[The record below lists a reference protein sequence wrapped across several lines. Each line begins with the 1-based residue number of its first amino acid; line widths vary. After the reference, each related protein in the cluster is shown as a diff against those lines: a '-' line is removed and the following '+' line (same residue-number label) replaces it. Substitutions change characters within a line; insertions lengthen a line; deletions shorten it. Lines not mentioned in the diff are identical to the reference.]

1 MFQDADPLVVEP
13 SSNFWVS
20 LRYFSLTRLVIAAV
34 LLATVLLMGSD
45 TDLGSSN
52 IQLFVRTAIAY
63 AVLGAVLGYLALA
76 QPQRFYLQLGAQVM
90 LDVASLTLMLHASQG
105 THSGIAILYL
115 LPIAG
120 TAILSPPLFAA
131 FFAAVCSL
139 AVLGETVLRALS
151 GDISSPLL
159 IQAGLYGAAYFA
171 IAVVMNRLAARVIAQ
186 ESIARLRFFDLQSQI
201 EINRLVVADMQ
212 DGVLILSADGY
223 PRAMNPAAARMLHVR
238 DGDLLLPDSWDAH
251 PVASV
256 MHDRFAAWRRI
267 GPDADSFEMTVAS
280 EERAD
285 AFFGSDR
292 LRARFASAKAAGDAL
307 GDIVVFLEDL
317 QRVDER
323 AQDLKL
329 ASMGRLTASIAHEIR
344 NPLAA
349 ISHASA
355 LLEEDLRDA
364 PQGRL
369 LHIVQEN
376 TRRLDRIVQNI
387 LQLSR
392 KGPVELSEV
401 RIKNLLAQVTDEFCR
416 DQGVAAE
423 VLDVSLYGDP
433 ILHFNPDHLRQVLI
447 NLLQNA
453 QRYATGRPAS
463 ISVVVVPILP
473 QIITGPDGVSQI
485 KVSSERIE
493 VIVQD
498 DGEVIDEDTRRH
510 LFEPFFT
517 THHRGTGLGLYLARE
532 LCLANGATL
541 GYVPNVAEHKK
552 GGFVVNA
559 AGEPV

>member
-1 MFQDADPLVVEP
+1 MFLAADSPVVAP

-52 IQLFVRTAIAY
+52 IELFVRTAIAY
-63 AVLGAVLGYLALA
+63 AVLGAVLGYLALT

-139 AVLGETVLRALS
+139 AVLGETVLRALN

-171 IAVVMNRLAARVIAQ
+171 IALVMNRLAARVIAQ
-186 ESIARLRFFDLQSQI
+186 ESIARLRLI

-223 PRAMNPAAARMLHVR
+223 PRAMNPAAARLLHVR
-238 DGDLLLPDSWDAH
+238 DGDLLLADSWDDH
-251 PVASV
+251 PVAKV

-267 GPDADSFEMTVAS
+267 GSDADSFEMVVTS
-280 EERAD
+280 DERAD

-292 LRARFASAKAAGDAL
+292 LRARFASVMAEGDTF

-401 RIKNLLAQVTDEFCR
+401 RIKGVLDQVTEEFCR
-416 DQGVAAE
+416 DQGVNPE

-447 NLLQNA
+447 NLLQNSL
-453 QRYATGRPAS
+453 RYASGRPAS

-485 KVSSERIE
+485 RGSNERIE

-498 DGEVIDEDTRRH
+498 DGEVIDDDTRRH